1 MRSLDLGLY
10 STARPIVDLKAAAK
24 ATRLHF
30 IGGVLAAA
38 KTTTSGEDV
47 AAISGTESAGPLGF
61 EPFVVVGCLA

>member
-1 MRSLDLGLY
+1 M
-10 STARPIVDLKAAAK
+10 
-24 ATRLHF
+24 
-30 IGGVLAAA
+30 LAAA